1 MSDNREHAELIQ
13 QVVSAHE
20 ELTGEAPTPVE
31 YGVIQAVARD
41 YLNEEQNK
49 QK

>member
-1 MSDNREHAELIQ
+1 MADNQEHANLTA
-13 QVVSAHE
+13 QVVQAHE

-31 YGVIQAVARD
+31 YGTIQAVTRD
-41 YLNEEQNK
+41 YLNEAG